1 MTTENIPTLVSISQ
15 YITLYVGSAIFIAG
29 VIGSFLN
36 IIIFLGLRTFR
47 ENSCVFYLIFMS
59 FVNIGNLMAGLL
71 SRIMISG
78 FKLDWTLISPVY
90 CKLRWYGLQFGVL
103 TSFTCTC
110 LAAIDQYMCTNARLE
125 WRQWSTTNV
134 AHRLI
139 LIMTIAWLLHG
150 VPYLIYFNL
159 VQAPITGGI
168 SCASDNL
175 AFQQYHT
182 YGYLI
187 ILAGV
192 IPLIITC
199 IFGLLARNN
208 VHQLA
213 HRTVPLVQRSLD
225 KQLTNMVLHQIL
237 FNFIFTFP
245 YTFHT
250 ILTSFPYDI
259 KDPDILAKLDFV
271 NVITIL
277 FYYLSFAGP
286 FYIYTCTSER
296 FRQQIIY
303 VLLNV
308 HLKRWQRPIIQINQV
323 APTSHE
329 NP

>member
-1 MTTENIPTLVSISQ
+1 
-15 YITLYVGSAIFIAG
+15 
-29 VIGSFLN
+29 
-36 IIIFLGLRTFR
+36 
-47 ENSCVFYLIFMS
+47 
-59 FVNIGNLMAGLL
+59 
-71 SRIMISG
+71 
-78 FKLDWTLISPVY
+78 
-90 CKLRWYGLQFGVL
+90 
-103 TSFTCTC
+103 
-110 LAAIDQYMCTNARLE
+110 
-125 WRQWSTTNV
+125 
-134 AHRLI
+134 
-139 LIMTIAWLLHG
+139 
-150 VPYLIYFNL
+150 
-159 VQAPITGGI
+159 QAPITGGI